1 MNIKVLEII
10 KNTGQ
15 CLRHYYL
22 RLKFFIL
29 SPLYQSII
37 LPNKIKSV
45 RKKER
50 ITVLF
55 VLSELGAWKTELL
68 YNSMLSHPRFNVKL
82 LIVPAKETPEGVKV
96 IKQYLTKKGYCFD
109 EVIERDE
116 KLKDKFKADI
126 IFYQKPYDNVIDE
139 RYFYLNHLDS
149 VFCYVLYS
157 FRNRNYPNI
166 RNIDFVR
173 FIWQFYAENQKVID
187 ESVPVF
193 STKAKNYVN
202 TGIPIMDE
210 LLLEKEHF
218 KDPWKNCGK
227 KKRIIYA
234 PHHTVFSDI
243 YEYATFLDYCDF
255 MLEMVE
261 KYKDKVQWAFKP
273 HPVLKG
279 KLYTVW
285 GKERTDNYYRKWE
298 ELENCQLSS
307 GEYLDLFKHSDAMI
321 HDCGSF
327 KIEYLYTNNPV
338 MFLLKTN
345 PVNDYS
351 NWQTLE
357 SLELHYKGYSKE
369 DIEGFILDVI
379 NGNDELKNKR
389 ESFVQSYLVPPY
401 GKTACE
407 NIINA
412 ILGHEE
418 YSN

>member
-1 MNIKVLEII
+1 MKTDAIISTINRLIFHSFIRIK
-10 KNTGQ
+10 
-15 CLRHYYL
+15 YY
-22 RLKFFIL
+22 IL
-29 SPLYQSII
+29 SPLYQEFI
-37 LPNKIKSV
+37 LPVKV
-45 RKKER
+45 RRLRKKKR

-55 VLSELGAWKTELL
+55 ILSELGAWKTESL
-68 YNSMLSHPRFNVKL
+68 YLTMLSHPRFDAKL
-82 LIVPAKETPEGVKV
+82 LLVPAKETPEGV
-96 IKQYLTKKGYCFD
+96 IILRSYLDKKGYAYSEFANQGLS
-109 EVIERDE
+109 IKKQFRS
-116 KLKDKFKADI
+116 DI
-126 IFYQKPYDNVIDE
+126 IFYQKPYDGVIDE
-139 RYFYLNHLDS
+139 RFFYLNHLNAL
-149 VFCYVLYS
+149 FCYVLYG

-193 STKAKNYVN
+193 STKAKNYIN
-202 TGIPIMDE
+202 TGIPIMDK

-218 KDPWKNCGK
+218 KDPWKSCGK

-234 PHHTVFSDI
+234 PHHTIFSDI

-321 HDCGSF
+321 HDSGSF

-369 DIEGFILDVI
+369 DIEGFILNVI

-412 ILGHEE
+412 ILGQEE